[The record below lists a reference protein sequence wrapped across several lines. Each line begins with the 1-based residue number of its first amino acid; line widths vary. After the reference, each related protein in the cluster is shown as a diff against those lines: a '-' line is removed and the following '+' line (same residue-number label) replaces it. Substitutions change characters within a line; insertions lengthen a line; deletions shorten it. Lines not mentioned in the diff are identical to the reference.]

1 MAPRWSCVAAGRTIL
16 IHQLATH
23 AQVIDYFDDPTRAV
37 PDLILLD
44 RRMPRMNGDDALAIL
59 RGRGVTV
66 PIVGITGDAQKDDL
80 EVFLRKGAT
89 EV

>member
-1 MAPRWSCVAAGRTIL
+1 MAPRWSCATGRTIQCPNL
-16 IHQLATH
+16 RRLL
-23 AQVIDYFDDPTRAV
+23 QVIDYFDDPSRTI

-59 RGRGVTV
+59 RGRGVTI